1 MTIHKIYLHRIISD
15 TDLDTLKGHHLDDGY
30 IHHLYNHDVDIYD
43 SDTYELILSFRK
55 NRLKNSQTA
64 WDNYRHLAVPS
75 RGRGASAGQID
86 PNSTYWKKR
95 KLHNTKGY
103 TTGYLKADGTV
114 SKMRVNNQVASI
126 PIGYF
131 EKISGP
137 LKVNLPCRLSWHTA
151 NDLDKFKGGIPY
163 LQEVDRWYKKLNYKA
178 YHHQKTRADKQPN
191 YRIDNTAFSTI
202 TMNRNFRTAL
212 HKDSGDYGGFAVLSV
227 LEHGKYNG
235 GLYMIPAYGI
245 GINLR
250 QNDILVANVHEYHA
264 NTELWTTKE
273 QDEYNASIPLEFKK
287 DTRVGTIGL
296 DLPFSRISFVSYL
309 REKLIDCDK

>member
-1 MTIHKIYLHRIISD
+1 MTIHKVYLPRIISE

-30 IHHLYNHDVDIYD
+30 IHHIYNHDVDIYD

-55 NRLKNSQTA
+55 NRLKTSQTA
-64 WDNYRHLAVPS
+64 WDNYRHLAIAS

-86 PNSTYWKKR
+86 PNSFYWKKR
-95 KLHNTKGY
+95 TLHNTKGY
-103 TTGYLKADGTV
+103 STSYLKPDGTP

-131 EKISGP
+131 EKTKSLGVD
-137 LKVNLPCRLSWHTA
+137 KPCRLSYHTSVA
-151 NDLDKFKGGIPY
+151 LDKFNGGKPY
-163 LQEVDRWYKKLNYKA
+163 IHELDKWYKKLNPKA
-178 YHHQKTRADKQPN
+178 YYHQKARADKQPN

-212 HKDSGDYGGFAVLSV
+212 HKDAGDYGNFAVISV

-235 GLYMIPAYGI
+235 GLFMIPAYGI

-250 QNDILVANVHEYHA
+250 QNDVLVANVHEYHC
-264 NTELWTTKE
+264 NSELWTTEE
-273 QDEYNASIPLEFKK
+273 QDVYNILLPVEFKK
-287 DTRVGTIGL
+287 DTTVGTIGL
-296 DLPFSRISFVSYL
+296 DLDYSRISFVSYL
-309 REKLIDCDK
+309 REKLIDCDT

>member
-1 MTIHKIYLHRIISD
+1 MTIHKVYLPRIISE

-55 NRLKNSQTA
+55 NRLKTSQTA
-64 WDNYRHLAVPS
+64 WDNYRHLAIAS

-86 PNSTYWKKR
+86 PNSFYWRKR
-95 KLHNTKGY
+95 TLHKTKGY
-103 TTGYLKADGTV
+103 STSYLKPDGTP

-131 EKISGP
+131 EKTKSLGVD
-137 LKVNLPCRLSWHTA
+137 KPCRLSYHTSVA
-151 NDLDKFKGGIPY
+151 LDKFNGGKPY
-163 LQEVDRWYKKLNYKA
+163 IHELDKWYKKLNHKA
-178 YHHQKTRADKQPN
+178 YYYQKARADKQPN
-191 YRIDNTAFSTI
+191 FRIDDTAFSTI

-212 HKDSGDYGGFAVLSV
+212 HKDAGDYGNFAVISV

-235 GLYMIPAYGI
+235 GLFMIPAYGI

-250 QNDILVANVHEYHA
+250 QNDVLVANVHEYHC
-264 NTELWTTKE
+264 NDELWTTKE
-273 QDEYNASIPLEFKK
+273 QDEYNASIPLEFKIDK
-287 DTRVGTIGL
+287 TVGTIGL
-296 DLPFSRISFVSYL
+296 DLPYSRISFVSYL
-309 REKLIDCDK
+309 REKLIHCDT

>member
-1 MTIHKIYLHRIISD
+1 MTIHKVYLPRIISE

-55 NRLKNSQTA
+55 NRLKTSQTA
-64 WDNYRHLAVPS
+64 WDNYRHLAIAS

-86 PNSTYWKKR
+86 PNSFYWRKR
-95 KLHNTKGY
+95 TLHKTKGY
-103 TTGYLKADGTV
+103 STSYLKPDGTP

-131 EKISGP
+131 EKTKSLGVD
-137 LKVNLPCRLSWHTA
+137 KPCRLSFHTSIA
-151 NDLDKFKGGIPY
+151 LDKFNGGKPY
-163 LQEVDRWYKKLNYKA
+163 IHELDKWYKKLNHKA
-178 YHHQKTRADKQPN
+178 YYYQKARADKQPN
-191 YRIDNTAFSTI
+191 FRIDDTAFSTI

-212 HKDSGDYGGFAVLSV
+212 HKDAGDYGNFAVISV

-235 GLYMIPAYGI
+235 GLFMIPAYGI

-309 REKLIDCDK
+309 REKLIHCDT